1 MNDALRELLTT
12 DVGLMSLGAI
22 VGVIVIGAFLHAWI
36 RRQMRNDQMRND
48 QMRNDQMRNDEL
60 RDRR

>member
-22 VGVIVIGAFLHAWI
+22 VGIIAIGVYLHAWV
-36 RRQMRNDQMRND
+36 RRQI
-48 QMRNDQMRNDEL
+48 RNDEM
-60 RDRR
+60 RNRS